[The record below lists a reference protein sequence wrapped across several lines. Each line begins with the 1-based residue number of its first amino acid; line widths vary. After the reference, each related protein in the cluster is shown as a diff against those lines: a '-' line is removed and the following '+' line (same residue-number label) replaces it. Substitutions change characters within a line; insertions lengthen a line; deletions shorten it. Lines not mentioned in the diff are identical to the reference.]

1 MENGLTERDVLQKAL
16 GRFQKKTGLTATA
29 EVYPKGLKD
38 AQQPDARIRLTLREL
53 EWNFAAR
60 IRKIVTRATL
70 GGTIPQLRKFP
81 EKGLLVAGY
90 ITPQLAEQ
98 LKEMK
103 IPFIDT
109 AGNAYIDEPPL
120 FVFIKG
126 DKPDEDY
133 RKDRPTRAFQQTGL
147 QVVFALLCKP
157 DLENAPYREI
167 AKEAAVALGT
177 VNWVMVDLKEK
188 GHLIDMGK
196 RGRRLVKK
204 KNLLERWVTTYPD
217 KLRPRKLLGT
227 YTTEDTGWWKDT
239 EITKFGARW
248 GGEVAAA
255 KLTGYLK
262 PQTITIYTREAP
274 GKLVMTR
281 KLKRETNGNGNIE
294 ILKTFWNFN
303 YDRPDPD
310 NKHLDLVHPVLIYA
324 DLLAT
329 GDARNIETAEIVYD
343 KEIARF
349 VRED

>member
-16 GRFQKKTGLTATA
+16 GMLQKKTGLTATA
-29 EVYPKGLKD
+29 EVYPKVPKD
-38 AQQPDARIRLTLREL
+38 ARQPDARIRLTLREL
-53 EWNFAAR
+53 EWNFAAQ
-60 IRKIVTRATL
+60 IRKIVTRTTL
-70 GGTIPQLRKFP
+70 GGTIPQLAKFP

-90 ITPQLAEQ
+90 VTPQLAEQ

-157 DLENAPYREI
+157 GLENAPYREI
-167 AKEAAVALGT
+167 ARVAAVALGT

-204 KNLLERWVTTYPD
+204 KNLLERWVTNYPD
-217 KLRPRKLLGT
+217 KLRPKKLLGT
-227 YTTEDTGWWKDT
+227 YTTEDTGWWRDT
-239 EITKFGARW
+239 EIAKFGARW

-274 GKLVMTR
+274 GKLVVTR
-281 KLKRETNGNGNIE
+281 KLKRETNGNVE

-303 YDRPDPD
+303 NDQPDPD

>member
-1 MENGLTERDVLQKAL
+1 MENKLTERDVLQKAL
-16 GRFQKKTGLTATA
+16 GMLQKKTGLTATA
-29 EVYPKGLKD
+29 EVYPKVLKD
-38 AQQPDARIRLTLREL
+38 AHPPDARIKLTLREL
-53 EWNFAAR
+53 RWNFAAE
-60 IRKIVTRATL
+60 IKKSVTQTTL
-70 GGTIPQLRKFP
+70 GGTIAQLRKFP

-133 RKDRPTRAFQQTGL
+133 RKNRPTRAFQQTGL

-157 DLENAPYREI
+157 GLENAPYRQI
-167 AKEAAVALGT
+167 AEETAVALGT
-177 VNWVMVDLKEK
+177 VNWVMADLREK

-204 KNLLERWVTTYPD
+204 KALLERWVTTYPD
-217 KLRPRKLLGT
+217 KLRQRKLLGT
-227 YTTEDTGWWKDT
+227 YTTEDIGWWKDT

-262 PQTITIYTREAP
+262 PETVTIYTGEAP

-281 KLKRETNGNGNIE
+281 KLKRETTGNIE
-294 ILKTFWNFN
+294 ILKTFWNFI
-303 YDRPDPD
+303 YDWPDLD
-310 NKHLDLVHPVLIYA
+310 NQYLDLVHPILIYA

-349 VRED
+349 VREE

>member
-16 GRFQKKTGLTATA
+16 GRLQKKTGLTATA

-157 DLENAPYREI
+157 GLENAPYREI

-262 PQTITIYTREAP
+262 PQTITIYTQEAP

-281 KLKRETNGNGNIE
+281 KLKRETNGNVE
-294 ILKTFWNFN
+294 ILKRFWNFN
-303 YDRPDPD
+303 HDRPDPD
-310 NKHLDLVHPVLIYA
+310 NEHLDLVHPVLIYA